1 MLKFDCTVLRKIVC
15 VLLLASLAS
24 GLFAQRRKNKKDED
38 PPTQVLPPL
47 PDPPDA
53 VMVETAKLSFQ
64 TSPLSAKGLLSQQV
78 RDALK
83 YLAQNTR
90 SASMAKLRAFVAG
103 SGDLRRVQAI
113 VSEEFSDR
121 KQPLPAVSTIQV
133 GALPMI
139 GAQVVI
145 EAISVEKRPV
155 NPNGIVFLS
164 GVPAQNPHAAAEQLK
179 IRAAGSELLR
189 ITCFL
194 SSLDDLPALRAALAP
209 TFPSAA
215 TTFVQTQRQA
225 LEPLIAC
232 EAVGRLQRAQP
243 AAMTKAAV
251 VVTSPRIVLTGT
263 KLVFRDQ
270 DSDVRL
276 TMQRLGRSL
285 EPFGSAWKDVFWTG
299 VFSLTNPMN
308 AKIEELRRE
317 FIDEQ
322 RPPAGTALLIEG
334 VPSTDATAAVE
345 LMAAAR

>member
-243 AAMTKAAV
+243 AAMTKAA
-251 VVTSPRIVLTGT
+251 
-263 KLVFRDQ
+263 
-270 DSDVRL
+270 

-345 LMAAAR
+345 LIAAAR